1 MPQTDRTLSRRTV
14 TKGIAWTV
22 PAVTAATAAPAFA
35 ISGCVVKTN
44 FDALTVGTCQ
54 IAPSVITFA
63 PSAVTA
69 TISYASTG
77 QGGDNTPGDTCRV
90 ERTSSTPQWNYIE
103 LEMLQGLKEGDS
115 ITVTITLSQA
125 MENLSFT
132 LHDIDSTQGG
142 WRDTVIVN
150 TLGFTL
156 ARGSNIQGAGT
167 SGDPIRPINVG
178 DTPISS
184 GLGDVRITWPGPIQ
198 TVTFT
203 YRAGI
208 TGNSQNQHIGLG
220 NISFSDCIA
229 APDVRARTASRQV
242 SVSSSESFG
251 AAVVSVDGSTDQ

>member
-1 MPQTDRTLSRRTV
+1 MSETNRTMSRRTV

-22 PAVTAATAAPAFA
+22 PAVTVATAAPAFA
-35 ISGCVVKTN
+35 VSGCIVKTN

-77 QGGDNTPGDTCRV
+77 QGGDNTPGDTCKV
-90 ERTSSTPQWNYIE
+90 ERTTSAPQWNYIE
-103 LEMLQGLKEGDS
+103 LEMLDPLNVGDT
-115 ITVTITLSQA
+115 ITVTIALSQA

-132 LHDIDSTQGG
+132 LHDIDSTENG
-142 WRDTVIVN
+142 WLDTVIVN
-150 TLGFTL
+150 TPGFTL
-156 ARGSNIQGAGT
+156 ARGANIQGAGT
-167 SGDPIRPINVG
+167 SGDPIRPIDEG

-184 GLGDVRITWPGPIQ
+184 GLGDVRITWPGLVQ

-203 YRAGI
+203 YRAGM
-208 TGNSQNQHIGLG
+208 TGNSANQHIGLG

-229 APDVRARTASRQV
+229 APDVRARTALRQA

-251 AAVVSVDGSTDQ
+251 EAGVSLDGSRDQ